1 MRSGLLI
8 AFLVIVLASATW
20 AEGIP
25 KVRDGD
31 MQLVFEFNGLSL
43 LDLNTYAGGVGFR
56 YFYYDEFAFR
66 GSFNFAYGK
75 LTEKVSGADTSR
87 TWIGGTFI
95 VEKYLIPISS
105 VAPYIGGGL
114 GYYWNREWHPQESIG
129 FSAPKRDLST
139 TSTIFEVPLVG
150 GFQWYFANA
159 FSLGGEYRLAYR
171 YTKEK
176 TQIEDQEGEIPVS
189 ECTHSSFGFS
199 AVSVFLSVHIPR

>member
-8 AFLVIVLASATW
+8 AVFILVSASA
-20 AEGIP
+20 APAGGIP
-25 KVRDGD
+25 KIHDGD

-66 GSFNFAYGK
+66 GSFNFAYAREEDK
-75 LTEKVSGADTSR
+75 IEDVDTSR

-95 VEKYLIPISS
+95 VEKYLEPISS

-114 GYYWNREWHPQESIG
+114 GYYWNREWHPAG
-129 FSAPKRDLST
+129 VLDPKRDIST
-139 TSTIFEVPLVG
+139 TENIFEVPLVA

-159 FSLGGEYRLAYR
+159 FSLGGEYRLALR
-171 YTKEK
+171 YVSSQTKRER
-176 TQIEDQEGEIPVS
+176 EEGSIILAEETS
-189 ECTHSSFGFS
+189 TRLGFT